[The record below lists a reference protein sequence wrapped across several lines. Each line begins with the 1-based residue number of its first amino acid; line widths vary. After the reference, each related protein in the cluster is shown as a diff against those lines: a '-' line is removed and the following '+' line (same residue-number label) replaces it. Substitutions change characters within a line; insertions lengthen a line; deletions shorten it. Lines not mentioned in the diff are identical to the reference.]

1 MTGGDTD
8 HYTIEDV
15 MKHSETFKSRR
26 ILLVIFLGNIP
37 LEALLPNFL
46 ESVTGSRCTKR
57 LALTFLSELVLS
69 LHKPLLYNGHV
80 SASKQLSYHL
90 ES

>member
-1 MTGGDTD
+1 MIGG
-8 HYTIEDV
+8 
-15 MKHSETFKSRR
+15 ETFKIRR
-26 ILLVIFLGNIP
+26 ILLVIFLGNIS

-57 LALTFLSELVLS
+57 LSLTFLFELVMS
-69 LHKPLLYNGHV
+69 LLEPLLYNGHV
-80 SASKQLSYHL
+80 SASKQLSCHL